1 MHIRILKKT
10 LSGLIFSG
18 INKKYGYEDDY
29 IQRVLKIDE
38 DNHEEYITVLTY

>member
-1 MHIRILKKT
+1 MHISILKKT
-10 LSGLIFSG
+10 LSESIFSG

-29 IQRVLKIDE
+29 IQCVLKIDE